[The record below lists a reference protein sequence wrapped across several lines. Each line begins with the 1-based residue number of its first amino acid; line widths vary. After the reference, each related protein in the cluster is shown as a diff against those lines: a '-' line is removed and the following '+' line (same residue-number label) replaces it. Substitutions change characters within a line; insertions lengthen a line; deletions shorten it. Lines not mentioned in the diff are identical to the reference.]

1 MVCTRHWRY
10 NSPAKNKGFVM
21 ARGERQYNRIKH
33 LEKAL
38 ESGALAQVRRILNSD
53 LQAADVAH
61 LLESSPPK
69 ERNLLWELID
79 EENEGE
85 VLQNLSDELQ
95 SWLLNRMSVEEVAN
109 AMIDLDADDVAD
121 LLQNLPNK
129 VTQEVL
135 FTMDSQDRTRVE
147 AVLSYPEDSAGGL
160 MNTDTITVRPDITLE
175 VVLRYLR
182 RHRSL
187 PEMTDNLLVVN
198 RRDEFIGSLPINKL
212 LVSDAETTVREV
224 MNTDVISIPAEMEDS
239 EVAQLFER
247 HDLISAP
254 VIDSHS
260 GHLLGRITIDD
271 VVDVIREDADHSLMS
286 MAGLDEDEDTF
297 APAFKTSRRRAVWLG
312 INLLTALLAS
322 TVIGLFQGTID
333 QVVALAVLMPIV
345 ASMGGVAGSQTLTL
359 VIRGQAMGHIGSG
372 NVSWLMNRE
381 FLVGLSNGILWAS
394 VLALVTYLWFGDV
407 QISIIIAMA
416 IVINLIVATLA
427 GAFLPIMLKHF
438 GIDPA
443 LSGSVVL
450 TTITDVVGFFAFLG
464 LAASFYL

>member
-1 MVCTRHWRY
+1 M
-10 NSPAKNKGFVM
+10 S
-21 ARGERQYNRIKH
+21 RGEHKH
-33 LEKAL
+33 SKLVHLGAAL

-85 VLQNLSDELQ
+85 VLQHLNDELQ
-95 SWLLNRMSVEEVAN
+95 IWLLNRMSVQEVAN
-109 AMIDLDADDVAD
+109 AMSDLDTDDVAD
-121 LLQNLPNK
+121 LLQILPHT

-135 FTMDSQDRTRVE
+135 TTMDSQDRARIE

-160 MNTDTITVRPDITLE
+160 MNTDTVTVRPDITLE

-187 PEMTDNLLVVN
+187 PDMTDNLLVVN
-198 RRDEFIGSLPINKL
+198 RRDEFIGVLPINKI
-212 LVSDAETTVREV
+212 LVSDPDTTVREV
-224 MNTDVISIPAEMEDS
+224 MNTDVITISADMPDTQ
-239 EVAQLFER
+239 VAQLFER

-254 VIDSHS
+254 VVDEQTYK
-260 GHLLGRITIDD
+260 LLGRITIDD
-271 VVDVIREDADHSLMS
+271 VVDVIREEADHSLMS

-312 INLLTALLAS
+312 INLLTAFLAS
-322 TVIGLFQGTID
+322 AVIGLFQGTID
-333 QVVALAVLMPIV
+333 KVVALAVLMPIV
-345 ASMGGVAGSQTLTL
+345 ASMGGIAGSQTLTL
-359 VIRGQAMGHIGSG
+359 VIRGQAIGHIDSNNIG
-372 NVSWLMNRE
+372 WLLNRE
-381 FLVGLSNGILWAS
+381 FLVGLSNGILWAI
-394 VLALVTYLWFGDV
+394 VIALATYVWFQDI
-407 QISIIIAMA
+407 QISTIIAIA
-416 IVINLIVATLA
+416 IVINLVVAALA
-427 GAFLPIMLKHF
+427 GAFLPILLKRLN
-438 GIDPA
+438 IDPA
-443 LSGSVVL
+443 LAGGVVL

>member
-1 MVCTRHWRY
+1 M
-10 NSPAKNKGFVM
+10 S
-21 ARGERQYNRIKH
+21 RGEHQSKKLKH
-33 LEKAL
+33 LGAAL

-69 ERNLLWELID
+69 ERNLLWGLID
-79 EENEGE
+79 DDNEGE

-95 SWLLNRMSVEEVAN
+95 SWVMNRMSVQEVAN
-109 AMIDLDADDVAD
+109 AMTDLDTDDIAD
-121 LLQNLPNK
+121 LLQNLPNT

-135 FTMDSQDRTRVE
+135 TSMDSQDRARIE

-187 PEMTDNLLVVN
+187 PDMTDNLLVVN
-198 RRDEFIGSLPINKL
+198 RRDEFIGLLAINKI
-212 LVSDAETTVREV
+212 LVSDTETTVREV
-224 MNTDVISIPAEMEDS
+224 METDIITINANMEDTG
-239 EVAQLFER
+239 VARLFER

-254 VIDSHS
+254 VVDAHS
-260 GHLLGRITIDD
+260 GKLLGRITIDD

-297 APAFKTSRRRAVWLG
+297 APALKSSRRRAVWLG
-312 INLLTALLAS
+312 INLLTAFLAS
-322 TVIGLFQGTID
+322 AVIGLFEATIE

-359 VIRGQAMGHIGSG
+359 IIRGQAVGHIGSS
-372 NVSWLMNRE
+372 NVRWLISRE
-381 FLVGLSNGILWAS
+381 FLVGAINGVLWA
-394 VLALVTYLWFGDV
+394 VVVGGATYFWFHDIK
-407 QISIIIAMA
+407 ISLIIAAA
-416 IVINLIVATLA
+416 IVINLVVAVMA
-427 GAFLPIMLKHF
+427 GAFLPIWLKRLK
-438 GIDPA
+438 IDPA
-443 LSGSVVL
+443 LAGSVLL

-464 LAASFYL
+464 LAASFYF